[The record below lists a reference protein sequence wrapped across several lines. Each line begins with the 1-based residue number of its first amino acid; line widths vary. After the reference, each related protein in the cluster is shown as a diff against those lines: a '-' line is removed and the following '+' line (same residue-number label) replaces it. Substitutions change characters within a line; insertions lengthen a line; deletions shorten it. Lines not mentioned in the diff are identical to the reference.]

1 MEEILLYQRYSYAR
15 ITPYKNYSKFPREVQ
30 PHSGIHK
37 HLSYDDD
44 FSTITHYYDAEDGI
58 GLTPLLDGTKKKNTR
73 YFYWKDEF
81 KDIPVIKYASKHKL
95 DGGMGVFYTTKDR
108 HIKKYYNEPFSDIL
122 VVILERSIIRRGD
135 KVTIKTNKYT
145 KHRGFNC
152 KYFNANK
159 FSTSVTFDM
168 VKGDFLLVTSAGKGK
183 NRKKLKPTF
192 RKNSFNHLINF
203 IKSPDGPFRFLRNH
217 MGKNNGLYKDL
228 YYTFDDNKFNHALYL
243 VFNRMITYPTDGA
256 LFKDLF
262 YDEVMRWFIN
272 TKKIKT
278 PNEYKDLILRY
289 YPTEKYLK
297 KNDRKLVASILDV
310 FQIKSKITIKL
321 LHERPN
327 IDLKS
332 LIRLCYLFGDQ
343 YQKYVGS
350 IGFNMFGVMS
360 TINDLP
366 SSSLRMMESTCND
379 YKNHGYDIND
389 IEKENLLKVLTSEPK
404 NGSII
409 NENFIGLIVDHFR
422 MLNRIREYDPNIRM
436 KANNITKFHTEHNEL
451 SKIIS
456 AIKKG
461 WVIQYFYPEETIRQI
476 QQPIECEFKSEIWK
490 YDGNVSKELELFDS
504 MSEGYV
510 TIYPHI
516 LTREEE
522 YIEEGK
528 FMHHCVASYAETD
541 TSIIVSLRTED
552 KQDRVTCEFK
562 ISDGRL
568 IQSKHF
574 SNAQPPKY
582 FEDAIDGVSDLI
594 RIHARFGTLNWLK
607 KDRVPVMI
615 NGVEI
620 APEMR
625 EPRRLIDI
633 LDLDDALPLA
643 F

>member
-1 MEEILLYQRYSYAR
+1 MEEIILHQRFSYAK
-15 ITPYKNYSKFPREVQ
+15 ITPYKNYSKIPREIK
-30 PHSGIHK
+30 PPSGVYK
-37 HLSYDDD
+37 QVSYDDLYGGTTTD
-44 FSTITHYYDAEDGI
+44 YYDGEDGI
-58 GLTPLLDGTKKKNTR
+58 GLAPMLDQVKNKNTR
-73 YFYWKDEF
+73 YFYWKDDY
-81 KDIPVIKYASKHKL
+81 KNIPIIRFASKHKI
-95 DGGMGVFYTTKDR
+95 DGTIGVFYTTKDR

-152 KYFNANK
+152 KYFRSNNYT
-159 FSTSVTFDM
+159 TSVTFDM
-168 VKGDFLLVTSAGKGK
+168 VKGDFLLVDGGKHGK
-183 NRKKLKPTF
+183 TKSVPRF
-192 RKNSFNHLINF
+192 RKNSFNGLLNF

-217 MGKNNGLYKDL
+217 MGKNNGLYKQL
-228 YYTFDDNKFNHALYL
+228 YYVFDDKQFTIALYS

-256 LFKDLF
+256 LFRDLF

-297 KNDRKLVASILDV
+297 KNDRKLIASILDV

-327 IDLKS
+327 IDLRS
-332 LIRLCYLFGDQ
+332 LIRLCYLFGNQ
-343 YQKYVGS
+343 YQKYIGS
-350 IGFNMFGVMS
+350 ISVDMFGVMGS
-360 TINDLP
+360 GMINEIP
-366 SSSLRMMESTCND
+366 SSSLKMMESTCSD

-389 IEKENLLKVLTSEPK
+389 TEKENLLKVLTSEPERG
-404 NGSII
+404 NSV
-409 NENFIGLIVDHFR
+409 NENYMGLVVDHFR

-436 KANNITKFHTEHNEL
+436 KANNRTKFHTEHMEL
-451 SKIIS
+451 AKIMTQ
-456 AIKKG
+456 IKKG

-476 QQPIECEFKSEIWK
+476 QQPIKVFKSIDIGAGLK
-490 YDGNVSKELELFDS
+490 GTDMDDYISITPFV
-504 MSEGYV
+504 
-510 TIYPHI
+510 

-541 TSIIVSLRTED
+541 TSMIVSLRTED
-552 KQDRVTCEFK
+552 EQDRVTCEFK
-562 ISDGRL
+562 ISNGTL
-568 IQSKHF
+568 VQSRHF
-574 SNAQPPKY
+574 SNATPPKQ
-582 FEDAIDGVSDLI
+582 FEHVIDVVSDLV
-594 RIHARFGTLNWLK
+594 RLHARFGTLNWLK
-607 KDRVPVMI
+607 KDRVPIKI
-615 NGVEI
+615 NGIEI
-620 APEMR
+620 APEKR

-633 LDLDDALPLA
+633 LNLDDAEPLP

>member
-1 MEEILLYQRYSYAR
+1 MEEILLYQRYSYAK

-30 PHSGIHK
+30 PHSGIYK
-37 HLSYDDD
+37 HLSYDNLYGG
-44 FSTITHYYDAEDGI
+44 TTTEYYDAEDGI

-73 YFYWKDEF
+73 YFYWKDEL

-135 KVTIKTNKYT
+135 KVTIKSNKYT

-152 KYFNANK
+152 KYFKSNS
-159 FSTSVTFDM
+159 FTTSVTFDM
-168 VKGDFLLVTSAGKGK
+168 VKGDFLIIGTTFTGK
-183 NRKKLKPTF
+183 KKSKPIF
-192 RKNSFNHLINF
+192 RKNSFNHLMNF
-203 IKSPDGPFRFLRNH
+203 IRSTDGPFKFLRNH
-217 MGKNNGLYKDL
+217 MSKNNGLYKEL
-228 YYTFDDNKFNHALYL
+228 YNVFDDKHFNEALYL
-243 VFNRMITYPTDGA
+243 VFKRMISFPTDGS
-256 LFKDLF
+256 LFREYF

-278 PNEYKDLILRY
+278 PNEYKDLILKY

-327 IDLKS
+327 IDLRS
-332 LIRLCYLFGDQ
+332 LLRLCYLFGDE
-343 YQKYVGS
+343 YQKYIGS
-350 IGFNMFGVMS
+350 ISVDMFGVMS

-366 SSSLRMMESTCND
+366 SSSLKMMESTCSD

-389 IEKENLLKVLTSEPK
+389 IEKENLLKVLTSEPER
-404 NGSII
+404 GTTV
-409 NENFIGLIVDHFR
+409 NENFIGLVVDHFR

-436 KANNITKFHTEHNEL
+436 RANSRIKFHNEHNEL

-476 QQPIECEFKSEIWK
+476 QQPIKVFKSIK
-490 YDGNVSKELELFDS
+490 IGPTLMGTDMDDYI
-504 MSEGYV
+504 
-510 TIYPHI
+510 TITPFV

-541 TSIIVSLRTED
+541 TSIIISLRTED
-552 KQDRVTCEFK
+552 EQDRVTCEFK
-562 ISDGRL
+562 INDGRL
-568 IQSKHF
+568 VQSRHF
-574 SNAQPPKY
+574 SNGVPPKQ
-582 FEDAIDGVSDLI
+582 FEYVIESVSDLV
-594 RIHARFGTLNWLK
+594 RIHARFGTLNWVK
-607 KDRVPVMI
+607 KDRVPIKI

-620 APEMR
+620 PPEKR

-633 LDLDDALPLA
+633 LDLNDADLLPI

>member
-1 MEEILLYQRYSYAR
+1 MEEILLYQRYSYAK
-15 ITPYKNYSKFPREVQ
+15 ITPYKNYSKFPRETR

-37 HLSYDDD
+37 HLTYDDD
-44 FSTITHYYDAEDGI
+44 FGTTTSYYDAEEGI
-58 GLTPLLDGTKKKNTR
+58 GLTPLLEGTKNKNTR
-73 YFYWKDEF
+73 YFYWKDDF
-81 KDIPVIKYASKHKL
+81 KNVPVINYASKHKT

-135 KVTIKTNKYT
+135 KVTIKSNKYI

-152 KYFNANK
+152 KYFRKNSY
-159 FSTSVTFDM
+159 STSVTFDM
-168 VKGDFLLVTSAGKGK
+168 VKGDFLIVTNHKGAGA
-183 NRKKLKPTF
+183 KKVTQF
-192 RKNSFNHLINF
+192 RKNSFNYLMNF
-203 IKSPDGPFRFLRNH
+203 IKSPDGPFRLLRNH
-217 MGKNNGLYKDL
+217 MNKNNKLYKEL
-228 YYTFDDNKFNHALYL
+228 NNVFDDKHFNESLYM
-243 VFNRMITYPTDGA
+243 VFKRMISFPTDGT
-256 LFKDLF
+256 LFRDYF

-297 KNDRKLVASILDV
+297 KNDRKLIASVLDV

-327 IDLKS
+327 IDLRS
-332 LIRLCYLFGDQ
+332 LIKLCYIFGDQ
-343 YQKYVGS
+343 YQKYIGS
-350 IGFNMFGVMS
+350 IGVDMFGVMS
-360 TINDLP
+360 TMNDLP
-366 SSSLRMMESTCND
+366 SSSLKMMQMMCND
-379 YKNHGYDIND
+379 YKNQDWDIND
-389 IEKENLLKVLTSEPK
+389 IEKENLLKVIISEPEK
-404 NGSII
+404 GCTV
-409 NENFIGLIVDHFR
+409 NENFMGLVVDHFR

-436 KANNITKFHTEHNEL
+436 KANSRTKFHTEHNEL
-451 SKIIS
+451 SKTIS

-461 WVIQYFYPEETIRQI
+461 WVTQYFYPEETIRQI
-476 QQPIECEFKSEIWK
+476 QQPIKVFKSIDIVHDVKGTDMDENITITP
-490 YDGNVSKELELFDS
+490 
-504 MSEGYV
+504 YV
-510 TIYPHI
+510 

-541 TSIIVSLRTED
+541 TSIIISLRTD
-552 KQDRVTCEFK
+552 DQQDRVTCEFQ
-562 ISDGRL
+562 ISNGKL
-568 IQSKHF
+568 IQAKHF
-574 SNAQPPKY
+574 SNGQPPKQ
-582 FEDAIDGVSDLI
+582 FEFVIDAVSDLV

-607 KDRVPVMI
+607 KDRVPIKI

-620 APEMR
+620 PAEKR

-633 LDLDDALPLA
+633 LDLDGTEPLP

>member
-1 MEEILLYQRYSYAR
+1 MEEILLYQRFSYAK
-15 ITPYKNYSKFPREVQ
+15 ITPYKNYSKIPREIK
-30 PHSGIHK
+30 PPSGVYK
-37 HLSYDDD
+37 QVSYDDLYGGTTTD
-44 FSTITHYYDAEDGI
+44 YYDGEEGI
-58 GLTPLLDGTKKKNTR
+58 GLAPMLDHVKKKNTR
-73 YFYWKDEF
+73 YFYWKDDL
-81 KDIPVIKYASKHKL
+81 KNIPIIKYASKHKL

-152 KYFNANK
+152 KYFITNK

-168 VKGDFLLVTSAGKGK
+168 IKGDFLLVTSAGKGK
-183 NRKKLKPTF
+183 DRKKLKPTF
-192 RKNSFNHLINF
+192 RKNSFNHLLNF

-217 MGKNNGLYKDL
+217 MGKNNGLYKQL
-228 YYTFDDNKFNHALYL
+228 YYEFDDTEFNEALYS
-243 VFNRMITYPTDGA
+243 VFNKMITYPTDGV
-256 LFKDLF
+256 LFRDLF

-278 PNEYKDLILRY
+278 PNEYRDLILRY

-297 KNDRKLVASILDV
+297 KNDRKLIASILDI

-321 LHERPN
+321 LHEKPN

-332 LIRLCYLFGDQ
+332 LIKLCYLFGNQ
-343 YQKYVGS
+343 YQKYIGS
-350 IGFNMFGVMS
+350 ISVDMFGVMS
-360 TINDLP
+360 TINDMP
-366 SSSLRMMESTCND
+366 SSSLKMMEMTCGD

-389 IEKENLLKVLTSEPK
+389 TEKENLLKVLLSEPERERG
-404 NGSII
+404 NTV

-436 KANNITKFHTEHNEL
+436 RANSKTKFHTEHMEL
-451 SKIIS
+451 SKIMTQ
-456 AIKKG
+456 IKKG

-476 QQPIECEFKSEIWK
+476 QQPIKVFKSIDIEPGLKGTDMDDNI
-490 YDGNVSKELELFDS
+490 
-504 MSEGYV
+504 
-510 TIYPHI
+510 TITPLV

-541 TSIIVSLRTED
+541 TSMIVSLRTED
-552 KQDRVTCEFK
+552 EQDRVTCEFK
-562 ISDGRL
+562 INDGKLVQAR
-568 IQSKHF
+568 HF
-574 SNAQPPKY
+574 SNGVPPKQ
-582 FEDAIDGVSDLI
+582 FEHVIESLTDLV
-594 RIHARFGTLNWLK
+594 RIHARFGTLNWVK
-607 KDRVPVMI
+607 KEKVPIKI
-615 NGVEI
+615 NGIEI
-620 APEMR
+620 PPEKR

-633 LDLDDALPLA
+633 LDLNGAEPLP

>member
-1 MEEILLYQRYSYAR
+1 MGEILLYQRFSYAK
-15 ITPYKNYSKFPREVQ
+15 ITPYKNYSKIPREVK
-30 PHSGIHK
+30 PNSGIYK
-37 HLSYDDD
+37 HLSYDDT
-44 FSTITHYYDAEDGI
+44 FGTTTSYYDGEEGI
-58 GLTPLLDGTKKKNTR
+58 GLAPMLDHIKNKNTK
-73 YFYWKDEF
+73 YFYWKDDF

-183 NRKKLKPTF
+183 DRKKIKPTF
-192 RKNSFNHLINF
+192 RKNSFNYLLNF

-217 MGKNNGLYKDL
+217 MGKNNGLYKQL
-228 YYTFDDNKFNHALYL
+228 YYVFDDKQFNEALYL
-243 VFNRMITYPTDGA
+243 VFNRMISFPTDGA
-256 LFKDLF
+256 LFRDLF

-278 PNEYKDLILRY
+278 PNEYRDLILRY

-297 KNDRKLVASILDV
+297 KNDRKLIASILDV

-327 IDLKS
+327 IDLRS
-332 LIRLCYLFGDQ
+332 LIKLCYLFGDQ
-343 YQKYVGS
+343 YQKYIGS
-350 IGFNMFGVMS
+350 IGFDMFGVMS
-360 TINDLP
+360 TINDMP
-366 SSSLRMMESTCND
+366 SSSLKMMESTCSD

-389 IEKENLLKVLTSEPK
+389 SEKENLLKVLTSEPERG
-404 NGSII
+404 NSV
-409 NENFIGLIVDHFR
+409 NENYIGLVVDHFR

-436 KANNITKFHTEHNEL
+436 RANNKTKFHTEHMEL
-451 SKIIS
+451 SKIITQ
-456 AIKKG
+456 IKKG

-476 QQPIECEFKSEIWK
+476 QQPIKVFKSIDIGPDLK
-490 YDGNVSKELELFDS
+490 GTDMDD
-504 MSEGYV
+504 YV
-510 TIYPHI
+510 TIIPLV

-541 TSIIVSLRTED
+541 TSIIISLRTENE
-552 KQDRVTCEFK
+552 QDRVTCEFQ
-562 ISDGRL
+562 ISNGNL
-568 IQSKHF
+568 IQAKYF
-574 SNAQPPKY
+574 SNATPPKQ
-582 FEDAIDGVSDLI
+582 FERVIEEVTDLV

-607 KDRVPVMI
+607 KDRVPIKI
-615 NGVEI
+615 NGIEI
-620 APEMR
+620 APEKR

-633 LDLDDALPLA
+633 LDLDGADPLP

>member
-1 MEEILLYQRYSYAR
+1 MEEILLYQRFSYAK
-15 ITPYKNYSKFPREVQ
+15 ITPYKNYSKIPRETQ

-37 HLSYDDD
+37 HLSYDDT
-44 FSTITHYYDAEDGI
+44 FGTTTSYYDGEEGI
-58 GLTPLLDGTKKKNTR
+58 GLAPILDHVKYKNTK
-73 YFYWKDEF
+73 YFYWKDDL

-168 VKGDFLLVTSAGKGK
+168 IKGDFLLVTSAGKSK
-183 NRKKLKPTF
+183 DRKKIKPTF
-192 RKNSFNHLINF
+192 RKNSFNHLLNF

-228 YYTFDDNKFNHALYL
+228 YHTFDDKKFNEVLYSI
-243 VFNRMITYPTDGA
+243 FNRMIMFPTDGA
-256 LFKDLF
+256 LFRDLF

-278 PNEYKDLILRY
+278 PNEYRDLILRY

-297 KNDRKLVASILDV
+297 KNDRKLIASILDV

-321 LHERPN
+321 LHEKPN
-327 IDLKS
+327 IDLRS
-332 LIRLCYLFGDQ
+332 LIKLCYLFGDQ
-343 YQKYVGS
+343 YQKYIGS
-350 IGFNMFGVMS
+350 ISFDMFGVMS
-360 TINDLP
+360 TINDMP
-366 SSSLRMMESTCND
+366 SSSLKMMESTCSD
-379 YKNHGYDIND
+379 YKNHPYDIND
-389 IEKENLLKVLTSEPK
+389 SEKENLLKVLTSEPK

-409 NENFIGLIVDHFR
+409 NENFTGLIVDHFR

-436 KANNITKFHTEHNEL
+436 RANNISKFHTEHNEL

-461 WVIQYFYPEETIRQI
+461 WVVQYFYPEETIKQI
-476 QQPIECEFKSEIWK
+476 QQPIKVFKSIDIGAGLK
-490 YDGNVSKELELFDS
+490 GTDMDDYISITPFV
-504 MSEGYV
+504 
-510 TIYPHI
+510 

-541 TSIIVSLRTED
+541 TSMIVSLRTED
-552 KQDRVTCEFK
+552 EQDRVTCEFK
-562 ISDGRL
+562 ISNGNL
-568 IQSKHF
+568 IQAKHF
-574 SNAQPPKY
+574 SNAQPPKQ
-582 FEDAIDGVSDLI
+582 FEYVIEEVTDLV
-594 RIHARFGTLNWLK
+594 RLHARFGTLNWLK
-607 KDRVPVMI
+607 KDRVPIKI
-615 NGVEI
+615 NGIEI
-620 APEMR
+620 APEKR

-633 LDLDDALPLA
+633 LDLDGTEPLP

>member
-1 MEEILLYQRYSYAR
+1 MEEILLYQRYSYAK
-15 ITPYKNYSKFPREVQ
+15 ITPYKNYSKFPKETQ
-30 PHSGIHK
+30 PHSGVHK
-37 HLSYDDD
+37 HLTYDDD
-44 FSTITHYYDAEDGI
+44 FGTTTHYYDAEEGI
-58 GLTPLLDGTKKKNTR
+58 GLAPVLDHHNKKNTR
-73 YFYWKDEF
+73 YFYWKDDF
-81 KDIPVIKYASKHKL
+81 KNIPVIKYASKHKL
-95 DGGMGVFYTTKDR
+95 DGGRGVFYTTKDR

-122 VVILERSIIRRGD
+122 VIILERSIIRRGD
-135 KVTIKTNKYT
+135 KVTIKSNKYT

-152 KYFNANK
+152 KYFKTNS
-159 FSTSVTFDM
+159 FTTSVTFDM
-168 VKGDFLLVTSAGKGK
+168 VKGDFLIIGTTFTGK
-183 NRKKLKPTF
+183 KKSKPIF
-192 RKNSFNHLINF
+192 RKNSFNHLMNF
-203 IKSPDGPFRFLRNH
+203 IRSTDGPFKFLRNH
-217 MGKNNGLYKDL
+217 MSKNNGLYKEL
-228 YYTFDDNKFNHALYL
+228 YNVFDDKHFNEALYL
-243 VFNRMITYPTDGA
+243 VFKRMISFPTDGS
-256 LFKDLF
+256 LFREYF

-278 PNEYKDLILRY
+278 PNEYKDLILKY

-327 IDLKS
+327 IDLRS
-332 LIRLCYLFGDQ
+332 LLRLCYLFGDQ
-343 YQKYVGS
+343 YQKYIGS
-350 IGFNMFGVMS
+350 ISVDMFGVMS

-366 SSSLRMMESTCND
+366 SSSLKMMERTCSD

-389 IEKENLLKVLTSEPK
+389 IEKENLLKVLTSEPERG
-404 NGSII
+404 NTV
-409 NENFIGLIVDHFR
+409 NENFIGLVVDHFR

-436 KANNITKFHTEHNEL
+436 KANSRIKFHNEHNEL

-476 QQPIECEFKSEIWK
+476 QQPIKVFKPI
-490 YDGNVSKELELFDS
+490 DLEPNLKGTDMDEYIVITPF
-504 MSEGYV
+504 V
-510 TIYPHI
+510 

-541 TSIIVSLRTED
+541 TSMIVSLRTED
-552 KQDRVTCEFK
+552 EQDRVTCEFK
-562 ISDGRL
+562 INDGRL
-568 IQSKHF
+568 VQARHF
-574 SNAQPPKY
+574 SNGAPPKQ
-582 FEDAIDGVSDLI
+582 FEFVIESLTDLV

-607 KDRVPVMI
+607 KDKVPIKI
-615 NGVEI
+615 NGIEI
-620 APEMR
+620 PPEKR

-633 LDLDDALPLA
+633 LDLHDAEPLP

>member
-1 MEEILLYQRYSYAR
+1 MEEILLYQRYSYAK

-37 HLSYDDD
+37 QLSYDDD
-44 FSTITHYYDAEDGI
+44 FGTTTSYYDAEEGI
-58 GLTPLLDGTKKKNTR
+58 GLTPLLDGTRKKNTR
-73 YFYWKDEF
+73 YFYWKDEL

-122 VVILERSIIRRGD
+122 VVILERSIIKRGD

-152 KYFNANK
+152 KYFKANK

-168 VKGDFLLVTSAGKGK
+168 IKGDFLLVTSAGKDK
-183 NRKKLKPTF
+183 CRKKLKPTF
-192 RKNSFNHLINF
+192 RKNSFNHLLNF

-217 MGKNNGLYKDL
+217 MGKNNGLYKEL
-228 YYTFDDNKFNHALYL
+228 YYAFDDKQFNQALYS
-243 VFNRMITYPTDGA
+243 VFNRMITYPTDGT
-256 LFKDLF
+256 LFRDLF

-278 PNEYKDLILRY
+278 PNEYRDLILRY

-327 IDLKS
+327 IDLRS
-332 LIRLCYLFGDQ
+332 LIKLCYLFGDQ
-343 YQKYVGS
+343 YQKYIGS

-366 SSSLRMMESTCND
+366 SSSLKMMESNCSD

-389 IEKENLLKVLTSEPK
+389 TEKENLLKVITSEPER
-404 NGSII
+404 GSIV
-409 NENFIGLIVDHFR
+409 NENFIGLVVDHFR

-436 KANNITKFHTEHNEL
+436 RANNRTKFQTEHMEL
-451 SKIIS
+451 SKVIS
-456 AIKKG
+456 QIKKG

-476 QQPIECEFKSEIWK
+476 QQPIKVLKSIDII
-490 YDGNVSKELELFDS
+490 DGIKGTDMDENVIITP
-504 MSEGYV
+504 YV
-510 TIYPHI
+510 

-541 TSIIVSLRTED
+541 TSMIISLRTED
-552 KQDRVTCEFK
+552 QQDRVTCEFQ
-562 ISDGRL
+562 ISSGKL
-568 IQSKHF
+568 IQAKYF
-574 SNAQPPKY
+574 SNAQPPKQ
-582 FEDAIDGVSDLI
+582 FEFVIEEVTDIV

-607 KDRVPVMI
+607 KDRVPIKI
-615 NGVEI
+615 NGIEI
-620 APEMR
+620 PAEKR

-633 LDLDDALPLA
+633 LDLDDALPLP

>member
-1 MEEILLYQRYSYAR
+1 MEEILLYQRFSYAK
-15 ITPYKNYSKFPREVQ
+15 ITPYKNYSKIPRETQ
-30 PHSGIHK
+30 PHSGIRK
-37 HLSYDDD
+37 HLTYDDT
-44 FSTITHYYDAEDGI
+44 FGTTTSYYDGEEGI
-58 GLTPLLDGTKKKNTR
+58 GLSPMLDHVKYKNTK
-73 YFYWKDEF
+73 YFYWRDNL

-168 VKGDFLLVTSAGKGK
+168 VKGDFLLVTSAGKSK
-183 NRKKLKPTF
+183 DRKKIKPTF
-192 RKNSFNHLINF
+192 RKNSFNHLLNF

-217 MGKNNGLYKDL
+217 MGKNNGLYKHL
-228 YYTFDDNKFNHALYL
+228 YYAFDDKQFNEVLYS
-243 VFNRMITYPTDGA
+243 VFNRMITYPTDGV
-256 LFKDLF
+256 LFRDLF

-278 PNEYKDLILRY
+278 PNEYRDLILRY

-297 KNDRKLVASILDV
+297 KNDRKLIASILDV

-327 IDLKS
+327 IDLRS
-332 LIRLCYLFGDQ
+332 LIKLCYLFGDQ
-343 YQKYVGS
+343 YQKYIGS
-350 IGFNMFGVMS
+350 ISFDMFGVMS
-360 TINDLP
+360 TINDMP
-366 SSSLRMMESTCND
+366 SSSLKMMESTCND

-389 IEKENLLKVLTSEPK
+389 DEKENLLKVLTSEPK

-436 KANNITKFHTEHNEL
+436 RANNISKFHTEHNEL

-461 WVIQYFYPEETIRQI
+461 WVVQYFYPEETIRQI
-476 QQPIECEFKSEIWK
+476 QLPIKGTDMDDYI
-490 YDGNVSKELELFDS
+490 
-504 MSEGYV
+504 
-510 TIYPHI
+510 TITPFV

-541 TSIIVSLRTED
+541 TSMIVSLRTED
-552 KQDRVTCEFK
+552 EQDRVTCEFK
-562 ISDGRL
+562 ISNGNL
-568 IQSKHF
+568 IQAKHF
-574 SNAQPPKY
+574 SNAQPPKQ
-582 FEDAIDGVSDLI
+582 FEHAIDAVSDLV

-607 KDRVPVMI
+607 KDRVPIKI
-615 NGVEI
+615 NGIEI
-620 APEMR
+620 APEKR

-633 LDLDDALPLA
+633 LDLDGTEPLP

>member
-44 FSTITHYYDAEDGI
+44 FGTTTSYYDAEDGI

-145 KHRGFNC
+145 KHRAFNC

-159 FSTSVTFDM
+159 FSTLVTFDM

-183 NRKKLKPTF
+183 DRKKIKPTF
-192 RKNSFNHLINF
+192 RKNSFNHLLNF

-228 YYTFDDNKFNHALYL
+228 HYIFDDKQFNQALYS
-243 VFNRMITYPTDGA
+243 VFNCMITYPTDGA
-256 LFKDLF
+256 LFRDLF

-297 KNDRKLVASILDV
+297 KNDRKLIASILDV

-366 SSSLRMMESTCND
+366 SSSLKMMESTCSD

-409 NENFIGLIVDHFR
+409 NEGFTGLIVDHFR

-436 KANNITKFHTEHNEL
+436 KANNITKFHSEHNEL

-461 WVIQYFYPEETIRQI
+461 WVVQYFYPEETIRQI
-476 QQPIECEFKSEIWK
+476 QQPIKVFKSIK
-490 YDGNVSKELELFDS
+490 IGHSLMGTDMDDYISITP
-504 MSEGYV
+504 YV
-510 TIYPHI
+510 

-522 YIEEGK
+522 YIEEGN

-541 TSIIVSLRTED
+541 TSMIVSLRTENQ
-552 KQDRVTCEFK
+552 QDRVTCEFK
-562 ISDGRL
+562 INDGRL
-568 IQSKHF
+568 VQSRHF
-574 SNAQPPKY
+574 SNGVPPKQ
-582 FEDAIDGVSDLI
+582 FEFVIESVSDLV

-607 KDRVPVMI
+607 KERVPIKI
-615 NGVEI
+615 NGIEI
-620 APEMR
+620 ASEKR

-633 LDLDDALPLA
+633 LNLDDSEPLP

>member
-1 MEEILLYQRYSYAR
+1 MEEILLYQRYSYAK
-15 ITPYKNYSKFPREVQ
+15 ITPYKNYSKFPRETQ

-37 HLSYDDD
+37 HITYDDD
-44 FSTITHYYDAEDGI
+44 FGTSTSYYDAEEGI
-58 GLTPLLDGTKKKNTR
+58 GLAPVLDHHNKKNTR
-73 YFYWKDEF
+73 YFYWKDDL
-81 KDIPVIKYASKHKL
+81 KNVPVIKYASKHKT
-95 DGGMGVFYTTKDR
+95 DGGRGVFYTTKDR

-122 VVILERSIIRRGD
+122 VIILERSIIRRGD
-135 KVTIKTNKYT
+135 KVTIKSNKYT

-152 KYFNANK
+152 KYFK
-159 FSTSVTFDM
+159 TSSFTTSVTFDM
-168 VKGDFLLVTSAGKGK
+168 VKGDFLIIGTTFTGK
-183 NRKKLKPTF
+183 KKSKPIF
-192 RKNSFNHLINF
+192 RKNSFNHLMNF
-203 IKSPDGPFRFLRNH
+203 IRSTDGPFKFLRNH
-217 MGKNNGLYKDL
+217 MGKSNRLYKEL
-228 YYTFDDNKFNHALYL
+228 YNVFDDKHFNEALYL
-243 VFNRMITYPTDGA
+243 VFKRMISFPTDGP
-256 LFKDLF
+256 LFREYF

-278 PNEYKDLILRY
+278 PNEYKDLILKY

-327 IDLKS
+327 IDLRS
-332 LIRLCYLFGDQ
+332 LLRLCYLFGDE
-343 YQKYVGS
+343 YQKYIGS
-350 IGFNMFGVMS
+350 ISVDMFGVMG

-366 SSSLRMMESTCND
+366 SSSLKMMESTCSD

-389 IEKENLLKVLTSEPK
+389 IEKENLLKVLTSEPER
-404 NGSII
+404 GTTV
-409 NENFIGLIVDHFR
+409 NENFIGLVVDHFR

-436 KANNITKFHTEHNEL
+436 KANSRIKFHNEHNEL

-461 WVIQYFYPEETIRQI
+461 WVMQYFYPEETIRQI
-476 QQPIECEFKSEIWK
+476 QQPIKVFKSIDIVEDIK
-490 YDGNVSKELELFDS
+490 GTDMDEN
-504 MSEGYV
+504 V
-510 TIYPHI
+510 TIIPYV

-541 TSIIVSLRTED
+541 TSMIVSLRTENQ
-552 KQDRVTCEFK
+552 QDRVTCEFQ
-562 ISDGRL
+562 ISSGKL
-568 IQSKHF
+568 IQAKYF
-574 SNAQPPKY
+574 SNAQPPKQY
-582 FEDAIDGVSDLI
+582 EFVIDAVSDLV

-607 KDRVPVMI
+607 KDRVPIKI
-615 NGVEI
+615 NGIEI
-620 APEMR
+620 PAEKR

-633 LDLDDALPLA
+633 LNLDDAEPLP

>member
-1 MEEILLYQRYSYAR
+1 MEEILLYQRFSYAK
-15 ITPYKNYSKFPREVQ
+15 ITPYKNYSKIPREVK

-37 HLSYDDD
+37 HLSYDDT
-44 FSTITHYYDAEDGI
+44 FGTTTSYYDGEEGI
-58 GLTPLLDGTKKKNTR
+58 GLAPMLDHIKNKNTK
-73 YFYWKDEF
+73 YFYWKDDF

-152 KYFNANK
+152 KYFRANNY
-159 FSTSVTFDM
+159 TLSVTFDM
-168 VKGDFLLVTSAGKGK
+168 VKGDFLLVDGGKHGK
-183 NRKKLKPTF
+183 TKSVSRF
-192 RKNSFNHLINF
+192 RKNSFNGLLNF

-217 MGKNNGLYKDL
+217 MGKNNGLYKQL
-228 YYTFDDNKFNHALYL
+228 YYVFDDKQFTIALYS

-256 LFKDLF
+256 LFRDLF

-297 KNDRKLVASILDV
+297 KNDRKLIASILDV

-327 IDLKS
+327 IDLRS
-332 LIRLCYLFGDQ
+332 LIRLCYLFGNQ
-343 YQKYVGS
+343 YQKYIGS
-350 IGFNMFGVMS
+350 ISVDMFGVMGS
-360 TINDLP
+360 GMINEIP
-366 SSSLRMMESTCND
+366 SSSLKMMESTCSD

-389 IEKENLLKVLTSEPK
+389 TEKENLLKVLTSEPERG
-404 NGSII
+404 NSV
-409 NENFIGLIVDHFR
+409 NENYIGLVVDHFR

-436 KANNITKFHTEHNEL
+436 RANNKTKFHTEHMEL
-451 SKIIS
+451 SKIITQ
-456 AIKKG
+456 IKKG

-476 QQPIECEFKSEIWK
+476 QQPIKVFKSIDIGPDLK
-490 YDGNVSKELELFDS
+490 GTDMDDYI
-504 MSEGYV
+504 
-510 TIYPHI
+510 TIIPLV

-552 KQDRVTCEFK
+552 EQDRVTCEFQ
-562 ISDGRL
+562 ISNGNL
-568 IQSKHF
+568 IQAKYF
-574 SNAQPPKY
+574 SNATPPKQ
-582 FEDAIDGVSDLI
+582 FERVIEEVTDLI

-607 KDRVPVMI
+607 KDRVPIKI
-615 NGVEI
+615 NGIEI
-620 APEMR
+620 APEKR

-633 LDLDDALPLA
+633 LNLDDAEPLP

>member
-1 MEEILLYQRYSYAR
+1 MEEILLYQRFSYAK
-15 ITPYKNYSKFPREVQ
+15 ITPYKNYSKIPRETQ

-37 HLSYDDD
+37 HLSYDDP
-44 FSTITHYYDAEDGI
+44 FGTTTSYYDGEEGI
-58 GLTPLLDGTKKKNTR
+58 GLAPMLDHIKNKNTR
-73 YFYWKDEF
+73 YFYWKDDY
-81 KDIPVIKYASKHKL
+81 KNIPVIKYASKHKL

-108 HIKKYYNEPFSDIL
+108 HIKKHYNEPFSDIL

-152 KYFNANK
+152 RYFISNK

-183 NRKKLKPTF
+183 DRKKLKPTF
-192 RKNSFNHLINF
+192 RKNSFNHLLNF

-217 MGKNNGLYKDL
+217 MSKNNGLYKHL
-228 YYTFDDNKFNHALYL
+228 YNVFDDKQFNQALYS
-243 VFNRMITYPTDGA
+243 VFNRMITYPTDGV
-256 LFKDLF
+256 LFRDLF

-297 KNDRKLVASILDV
+297 KNDRKLIASILDV

-321 LHERPN
+321 LHEKPN
-327 IDLKS
+327 IDLRS
-332 LIRLCYLFGDQ
+332 LIKLCYLFGNQ
-343 YQKYVGS
+343 YQKYIGS
-350 IGFNMFGVMS
+350 ISVDMFGIMS
-360 TINDLP
+360 TINDIP
-366 SSSLRMMESTCND
+366 SSSLKMMESTCSD

-389 IEKENLLKVLTSEPK
+389 EEKENLLKVLTSEPK

-409 NENFIGLIVDHFR
+409 NENFVGLIVDHFR
-422 MLNRIREYDPNIRM
+422 MLNRIREYDPNVRM
-436 KANNITKFHTEHNEL
+436 RANNITKFHTEHNEL

-461 WVIQYFYPEETIRQI
+461 WVIQYFYPEVTIRQI
-476 QQPIECEFKSEIWK
+476 QQPINCKKKSEMWK
-490 YDGNVSKELELFDS
+490 HNCDGSKELVTTLN
-504 MSEGYV
+504 EGDV
-510 TIYPHI
+510 MIYPYV

-528 FMHHCVASYAETD
+528 FMHHCVATYAETD
-541 TSIIVSLRTED
+541 TSMIVSLRTED

-562 ISDGRL
+562 INDGRL
-568 IQSKHF
+568 VQARYF
-574 SNAQPPKY
+574 SNGEPPKHY
-582 FEDAIDGVSDLI
+582 QDAIDSVNDLI

-607 KDRVPVMI
+607 KDRVPIKI
-615 NGVEI
+615 NGIEI
-620 APEMR
+620 PQEKR

-633 LDLDDALPLA
+633 LDLDDTLPLP